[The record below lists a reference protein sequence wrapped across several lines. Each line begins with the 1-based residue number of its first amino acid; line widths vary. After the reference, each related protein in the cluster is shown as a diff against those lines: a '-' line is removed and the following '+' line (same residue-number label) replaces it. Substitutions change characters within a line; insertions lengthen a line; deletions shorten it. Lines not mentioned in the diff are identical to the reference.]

1 VHGRPTNGMLTRWCG
16 ILVLR
21 SCSTASSFPASRW
34 TSWVI
39 RTSGRRFARSMRS
52 WRSRPAPP

>member
-1 VHGRPTNGMLTRWCG
+1 MLTRWCG